1 MSESADIVIT
11 VEKREPGSSGA
22 SGRLRREGKVPA
34 VVYGGGKDPVTIT
47 VDEVSV
53 QELLKQ
59 EGGENTIFL
68 LKLKGT
74 KEERQAIIKELQTDP
89 INGKFVHIDFLRVM
103 RGQKLTVKMPV
114 ELIGDSVGVRHGGR
128 VDFVSRELEVEVL
141 PREMFDK
148 LVIDISDLDI
158 GDHVMVSELEPQL
171 PPSAKFLEDTHRTVV
186 VISAPKAVALEEE
199 EEEAE
204 LVVGEAEEPEVIRGR
219 HDEEQEEEEG

>member
-22 SGRLRREGKVPA
+22 SARLRREGKVPA
-34 VVYGGGKDPVTIT
+34 VVYGGGKDPVAIT
-47 VDEVSV
+47 VDEHSV
-53 QELLKQ
+53 QQLLKQ

-74 KEERQAIIKELQTDP
+74 KEERRAIIKELQTDP
-89 INGKFVHIDFLRVM
+89 INGRFVHIDFLRVM
-103 RGQKLTVKMPV
+103 RGHKLTVNMPV
-114 ELIGDSVGVRHGGR
+114 ELTGDSVGVRHGGR
-128 VDFVSRELEVEVL
+128 VDFVSRELAVEVL

-148 LVIDISDLDI
+148 FVIDISNLDI
-158 GDHVMVSELEPQL
+158 GDHVTVTELESQL
-171 PPSAKFLEDTHRTVV
+171 PPSAKFLEDAHRTVI

-204 LVVGEAEEPEVIRGR
+204 LVVGEAEEPEVIRGK
-219 HDEEQEEEEG
+219 HEEQEEDEG